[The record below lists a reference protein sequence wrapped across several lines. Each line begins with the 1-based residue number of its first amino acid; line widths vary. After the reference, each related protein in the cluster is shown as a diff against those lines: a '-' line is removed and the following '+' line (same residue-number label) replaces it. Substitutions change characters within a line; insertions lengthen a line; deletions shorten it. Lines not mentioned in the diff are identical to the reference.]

1 MLTEDLQ
8 PWLIEINSSPSMAR
22 NTHATMQLVDNVL
35 EDTLKGSNRLHQN
48 MYVCIYSSLAIIFH
62 NLTKTVT
69 IG

>member
-22 NTHATMQLVDNVL
+22 NTRATMQLVDNVL

-48 MYVCIYSSLAIIFH
+48 M
-62 NLTKTVT
+62 
-69 IG
+69 